1 MGEIS
6 AEGEGILGD
15 YIENEVVLPADTC
28 LSFTYNLGFLCSHY
42 ADKFKY
48 FQGKA
53 VVYNKCKLSTTQGA
67 ALMFESKG
75 AGKHE
80 F

>member
-6 AEGEGILGD
+6 AKGEGILGD
-15 YIENEVVLPADTC
+15 YVENEVVLPADTC
-28 LSFTYNLGFLCSHY
+28 LSFEYNFGFLYSNF

-53 VVYNKCKLSTTQGA
+53 VVYNKCIFSHTHGA
-67 ALMFESKG
+67 PLMVDSKG
-75 AGKHE
+75 ARKNE

>member
-6 AEGEGILGD
+6 AKGEGILGD
-15 YIENEVVLPADTC
+15 YVENEVVLPADTC
-28 LSFTYNLGFLCSHY
+28 LSFKYNFGFLCSHE

-53 VVYNKCKLSTTQGA
+53 VVHNKCIFNYTHGA
-67 ALMFESKG
+67 PLMVESKG
-75 AGKHE
+75 ARKNE

>member
-1 MGEIS
+1 MGDIS
-6 AEGEGILGD
+6 AKGEGILGG
-15 YIENEVVLPADTC
+15 YVENQVVLHANTC
-28 LSFTYNLGFLCSHY
+28 LSIKDYFKILSSFNS
-42 ADKFKY
+42 DKLKY

-53 VVYNKCKLSTTQGA
+53 VGYDKCKFSTAQGA

-75 AGKHE
+75 ARKNE

>member
-6 AEGEGILGD
+6 AKGEGILGD
-15 YIENEVVLPADTC
+15 YVENQVVLPKDTC
-28 LSFTYNLGFLCSHY
+28 LSIAEDFGFSY
-42 ADKFKY
+42 SIPADSLKY

-53 VVYNKCKLSTTQGA
+53 VAYNKYKLSTTHPV
-67 ALMFESKG
+67 ALMFESEG
-75 AGKHE
+75 ARKNE